1 MAKIKLNRD
10 SGYVDHQRAYRV
22 VIDGEKRAKTSNGES
37 IEIVVEPGNHEIL
50 LKIDWL
56 RSNTINFS
64 INKGEK
70 KEFDCGSSLRGARFM
85 LSIFYVTF
93 LWNKYLWL
101 QESSNLS
108 S

>member
-22 VIDGEKRAKTSNGES
+22 VIDGEKRAKISNGES

-64 INKGEK
+64 INKRRVSFMTLIGTMT
-70 KEFDCGSSLRGARFM
+70 FSSIVQDKF
-85 LSIFYVTF
+85 
-93 LWNKYLWL
+93 
-101 QESSNLS
+101 SN
-108 S
+108 